1 VSATSDPRDPRNY
14 APAPTPSPRG
24 QIPVKI
30 VVAGGF
36 GVGKSTFVNTVSE
49 IEPLRSEATMTT
61 ASAQV
66 DDLTHNAS
74 KQTTTVA
81 MDFGRVAL
89 TPEIVLYLF
98 GTPGQ
103 ERFHFMWNELSRGAI
118 GAVILADTRRLGDC
132 FAAIDYFEQRKMP
145 FIVAINPFD
154 GQKTHA
160 IEAVRDAVQ
169 VDSAVPMLFC
179 DARDRGNVKNSLIA
193 VVELALRREQ
203 AKAQAAARAGV
214 GAGT

>member
-1 VSATSDPRDPRNY
+1 MSATSDHV
-14 APAPTPSPRG
+14 PAAAG
-24 QIPVKI
+24 GKIPVKI

-36 GVGKSTFVNTVSE
+36 GVGKSTFVNTISE

-61 ASAQV
+61 ASAAV
-66 DDLTHNAS
+66 DDLSQIST

-89 TPEIVLYLF
+89 TNEIVLYLF

-132 FAAIDYFEQRKMP
+132 FAAIDYFEARSMP
-145 FIVAINPFD
+145 FVIAVNPFD
-154 GQKTHA
+154 GLRTHEIPA
-160 IEAVRDAVQ
+160 IREAVQ
-169 VDSAVPMLFC
+169 VDDQVPMLWC
-179 DARDRGNVKNSLIA
+179 DARERGDVKNSLIA
-193 VVELALRREQ
+193 LVELALRRER
-203 AKAQAAARAGV
+203 ARQPV
-214 GAGT
+214 

>member
-1 VSATSDPRDPRNY
+1 VSATSDPRRTADRP
-14 APAPTPSPRG
+14 PVTG
-24 QIPVKI
+24 GKIPVKI

-36 GVGKSTFVNTVSE
+36 GVGKSTFVNAISE
-49 IEPLRSEATMTT
+49 IEPLRSEATMTS
-61 ASAQV
+61 ASAGY
-66 DDLTHNAS
+66 DDLSHIAT

-132 FAAIDYFEQRKMP
+132 FTAIDYFEARQMP
-145 FIVAINPFD
+145 FIIAVNPFD
-154 GQKTHA
+154 GHRTHELDQ
-160 IEAVRDAVQ
+160 IREAVQ
-169 VDSAVPMLFC
+169 VDDHVPMVWC
-179 DARDRGNVKNSLIA
+179 DARHRGDVKNGLIA
-193 VVELALRREQ
+193 LVELALRKER
-203 AKAQAAARAGV
+203 AKQPA
-214 GAGT
+214 